1 MRYYDV
7 DAARKKALRFYERGT
22 VQADY
27 LQGDNGFFPLQIN
40 FKRPSERIIRS
51 DFEQVHKAIKA
62 LESSGLPLAYKTF
75 QFAALG
81 EQRLPVAVV
90 FETREAYLKVMGLQE
105 RFDAFVVE
113 SKRVLKVFPALRQL
127 LIDKPKLI
135 ESYSGA
141 WQRIIAV
148 CRYLLAYPKPYIY
161 LRELPIEGVDTKF
174 VAVHKKVLDLLLT
187 HLLPTEA
194 YDMTITTLSNGG
206 FEAKYG
212 FLTPQPMIRFR
223 LLDPADAIA
232 GQMDIALPKSSF
244 AALDTAVERIFV
256 VENLA
261 TFLAFPHLAKSMVIF
276 GSGYGARYLKDAR
289 WIKERSLY
297 YWGDLDS
304 HGFAILSRFRTF
316 FPYTRSLMMDR
327 QTADR
332 FAHLAVEEPK
342 EKRYDGALEG
352 LSDEE
357 RELFEDLRQKSF
369 RLEQERIPMEYI
381 QKRVSALLSCD
392 RVHKHN
398 NLTYF

>member
-7 DAARKKALRFYERGT
+7 DEVQKKALRFYERGA

-27 LQGDNGFFPLQIN
+27 LQRGDGFFPLRIN
-40 FKRPSERIIRS
+40 LKRPSEKTIRS
-51 DFEQVHKAIKA
+51 DFEQIRSAIKA
-62 LESSGLPLAYKTF
+62 LESSGLPLEYRSF

-90 FETREAYLKVMGLQE
+90 FETREAYLTILGLEE
-105 RFDAFVVE
+105 RFDRFVAESEVVVE
-113 SKRVLKVFPALRQL
+113 AFPTLRPL
-127 LIDKPKLI
+127 LTDKPKLI

-141 WQRIIAV
+141 WQHIVAV
-148 CRYLLAYPKPYIY
+148 CRYLIAHPNPHIY

-174 VAVHKKVLDLLLT
+174 ITTHKKVLDLLLT

-194 YDMTITTLSNGG
+194 YDTTVTTLSNGG

-212 FLTPQPMIRFR
+212 FLTPPPMIRFR

-232 GQMDIALPKSSF
+232 GQMDLALPKSAF
-244 AALDTAVERIFV
+244 DRLHTEVERIFV

-261 TFLAFPHLAKSMVIF
+261 TFLAFPYVPKSMVIF

-289 WIKERSLY
+289 WIAERSLY

-304 HGFAILSRFRTF
+304 HGFAILSQFRTL
-316 FPYTRSLMMDR
+316 FPHTRSLMMDR

-342 EKRYDGALEG
+342 EKRYEGVAEG
-352 LSDEE
+352 LTQEE
-357 RELFEDLRQKSF
+357 RVLFEDLRQKAF
-369 RLEQERIPMEYI
+369 RLEQERIPIGYVGEVVKTVF
-381 QKRVSALLSCD
+381 QEQGL
-392 RVHKHN
+392 
-398 NLTYF
+398 